1 MAIQTAKPIQW
12 GRVIRRGVGCYAL
25 ILFWEFATI
34 PAMSHSNA
42 SWRGVGL
49 SVLALPVGTYF
60 LLHAGARAATCF
72 VYVCGA
78 ALLFVP
84 RFLVMD
90 RFSLW
95 VCYQA
100 PSDLVILISWI
111 AFSLGLGGVCWFA
124 GVIQK

>member
-1 MAIQTAKPIQW
+1 MCHPAGGNVRSKSCATGAVHWPHAGSLNMAIQTAKPIQW

-78 ALLFVP
+78 
-84 RFLVMD
+84 
-90 RFSLW
+90 
-95 VCYQA
+95 
-100 PSDLVILISWI
+100 
-111 AFSLGLGGVCWFA
+111 
-124 GVIQK
+124 